1 MSLACPSFVAAVGP
15 ALCRPV
21 DNYCERLG
29 PQFDAEPVNALT
41 NLAFLVAGY
50 VAWRLY
56 VSRRDDHADGFV
68 VALIVCM
75 PIVGLGSMLFHTV
88 ATRWTE
94 WADVIPI
101 LAFMLLFLW
110 LVMRRWLGWSRWVS
124 ALSLMVF
131 FAATFILEA
140 GVPSSILWGGA
151 MYLPTVLVL
160 VALAVTLLRRN
171 ATIGRTFF
179 VAVAVFLA
187 SFAARS
193 IDAVLC
199 PVIPLGTHFLWH
211 LLNALLLFL
220 LTRALIRF
228 PQLDAGASGLP

>member
-1 MSLACPSFVAAVGP
+1 MSLACPSFVAALNS

-41 NLAFLVAGY
+41 NLAFLIAGY
-50 VAWRLY
+50 AAWRLY
-56 VSRRDDHADGFV
+56 ASRRDHHPDGFV

-94 WADVIPI
+94 WGDVIPI

-110 LVMRRWLGWSRWVS
+110 LVQRRWLAWSPWTS
-124 ALSLMVF
+124 AFSLAVF

-140 GVPSSILWGGA
+140 RVPSTILWGGA

-160 VALAVTLLRRN
+160 VALAVTLLRKN
-171 ATIGRTFF
+171 AMIGRTFF
-179 VAVAVFLA
+179 VAL
-187 SFAARS
+187 R
-193 IDAVLC
+193 
-199 PVIPLGTHFLWH
+199 
-211 LLNALLLFL
+211 
-220 LTRALIRF
+220 
-228 PQLDAGASGLP
+228 GLPGVVCGEIRRYDSVSGFSTWHAFLVASAERSCAVPVDPSADPVS